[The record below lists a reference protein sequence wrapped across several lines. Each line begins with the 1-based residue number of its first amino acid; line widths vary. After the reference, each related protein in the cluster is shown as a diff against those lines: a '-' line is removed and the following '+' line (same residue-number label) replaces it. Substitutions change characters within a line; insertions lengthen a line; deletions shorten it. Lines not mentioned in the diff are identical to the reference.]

1 MFECLLFVAWVHRVD
16 SMKMRYFTIA
26 AASAAWIL
34 LSLLVGYQTVQE
46 TTPNVWDLVQR
57 YALAG
62 FALVATLLAS
72 KKSPP
77 L

>member
-1 MFECLLFVAWVHRVD
+1 
-16 SMKMRYFTIA
+16 MKMRYVTIA
-26 AASAAWIL
+26 AAFAAWIL
-34 LSLLVGYQTVQE
+34 LGLLIGYQTVQE
-46 TTPNVWDLVQR
+46 NPPNMWSLVQR

-72 KKSPP
+72 KKTPP